1 MLPLTTTPILLLGAG
16 RMGGALIDGWR
27 AADAFERSEIMV
39 RDPFVSE
46 SLSRSGVTVNPPDA
60 ELAKARTVLLAV
72 KPQLW
77 RDASAVL
84 TNLLAPDAIVV
95 SIVAGVPAADI
106 AAVFGGRRV
115 ARVMPTT
122 AVAIRQ
128 GAASLYADDADA
140 LAAAR
145 ALFEPV
151 ATVVELAS
159 EDLMHAATGV
169 SGSAPAYLYAFVEA
183 LEAAGVA
190 AGLTPEQSAD
200 LARATMAGSAAL
212 MAQSGEDPA
221 TLRKQVT
228 SPNGTTQ
235 AALETLNADGALDR
249 LLAETVAACV
259 KRSRELASS

>member
-1 MLPLTTTPILLLGAG
+1 MTTPILLLGAG
-16 RMGGALIDGWR
+16 RMGGALIEGWR
-27 AADAFERSEIMV
+27 DAGTFTSSQILV

-46 SLSRSGVTVNPPDA
+46 ALKASGAVINPPDA
-60 ELAKARTVLLAV
+60 ELSKARTVLLAV

-77 RDASAVL
+77 REAGAAIAD
-84 TNLLAPDAIVV
+84 LLAPDAIIV
-95 SIVAGVPAADI
+95 SIIAGVPAADI

-122 AVAIRQ
+122 AVSIRQ
-128 GAASLYADDADA
+128 GAASLYADDAEA

-151 ATVVELAS
+151 ATVAELAS
-159 EDLMHAATGV
+159 EDLLHAATGV

-183 LEAAGVA
+183 LEAAGVV
-190 AGLTPEQSAD
+190 AGLDPAQSAD
-200 LARATMAGSAAL
+200 LARATMAGAAAL
-212 MAQSGEDPA
+212 MVQSGEDPA

-235 AALETLNADGALDR
+235 AALEALNKDGVLDR
-249 LLAETVAACV
+249 LLTDTVAACV
-259 KRSRELASS
+259 RRSKELAGS

>member
-1 MLPLTTTPILLLGAG
+1 MTTPILLLGAG
-16 RMGGALIDGWR
+16 RMGGALIEGWR
-27 AADAFERSEIMV
+27 AADAFERSQIMV
-39 RDPFVSE
+39 RDPFVSDA
-46 SLSRSGVTVNPPDA
+46 LAKSGVIINPSDA
-60 ELAKARTVLLAV
+60 DLAKARTVLLAV

-84 TNLLAPDAIVV
+84 TNLLDPEAIIV

-122 AVAIRQ
+122 AVAIRA
-128 GAASLYADDADA
+128 GAASLYAEDAQA

-145 ALFEPV
+145 ALFAPV

-183 LEAAGVA
+183 LEAAGVSA
-190 AGLTPEQSAD
+190 RFSPQQSAD
-200 LARATMAGSAAL
+200 LARATVAGAGAL
-212 MAQSGEDPA
+212 MMQSGEDPA

-235 AALETLNADGALDR
+235 AALDVLTKNDALEK
-249 LLAETVAACV
+249 LLTETVAACV
-259 KRSRELASS
+259 QRSQELAGS

>member
-1 MLPLTTTPILLLGAG
+1 MGVTPILLLGAG

-27 AADAFERSEIMV
+27 AAGAFEPSQIMI
-39 RDPFVSE
+39 RDPH
-46 SLSRSGVTVNPPDA
+46 LSDALKASGAILNPPDA

-77 RDASAVL
+77 REASGAIAG
-84 TNLLAPDAIVV
+84 LLAPDAIIV
-95 SIVAGVPAADI
+95 SIIAGVPAADI
-106 AAVFGGRRV
+106 SAVFGGRRV

-122 AVAIRQ
+122 AVSIRQ
-128 GAASLYADDADA
+128 GAASLYSQDADA
-140 LAAAR
+140 LAVAK

-151 ATVVELAS
+151 ATVAELAS
-159 EDLMHAATGV
+159 EDLLHAATGV

-190 AGLTPEQSAD
+190 AGLTAQQSAD
-200 LARATMAGSAAL
+200 LARATMAGAAAL

-235 AALETLNADGALDR
+235 AALEVLTHGGVLQK
-249 LLAETVAACV
+249 LLTETVAACV
-259 KRSRELASS
+259 ARSRELAGS